1 MSPSLRPCNVIKPE
15 ENKAQSLEDDYK
27 SGDEDFDDIDEI
39 VENSNPYNLEHA
51 KSVLNFPVLPSQND
65 SG

>member
-15 ENKAQSLEDDYK
+15 ENKGQSLEDDYK

-51 KSVLNFPVLPSQND
+51 KSVLNFPF
-65 SG
+65 

>member
-1 MSPSLRPCNVIKPE
+1 MSPSIRPRNVIKPE
-15 ENKAQSLEDDYK
+15 ENKGQSLEDDYK

>member
-1 MSPSLRPCNVIKPE
+1 MSPSLRPRNVIKPE
-15 ENKAQSLEDDYK
+15 ENKGQSLEDDYK